1 MPEYQGKKY
10 PYTSAGYRSMMRDQ
24 KSTGAQNMKKGVKR
38 KLNKGCKTTKKK

>member
-24 KSTGAQNMKKGVKR
+24 KSTGGQNLKKGGKR
-38 KLNKGCKTTKKK
+38 KLNKGGKTIKKK